1 MMLKSEGISG
11 VFIFLYIT
19 PQIAHTKIVK
29 IMKGGKS
36 MSPKELLY
44 IEDALSQIKFM
55 KEKCDAAQNE
65 ITDANLKKLIDKV
78 SKKNQKMFDT
88 IYALV
93 ATATKG
99 GA

>member
-1 MMLKSEGISG
+1 
-11 VFIFLYIT
+11 
-19 PQIAHTKIVK
+19 
-29 IMKGGKS
+29 

-55 KEKCDAAQNE
+55 KEKCDAAKKE

-78 SKKNQKMFDT
+78 SKKNQKMFDS

-93 ATATKG
+93 TAASKG